1 MLAALEFAPAYALAQ
16 TRFLSVMED
25 IPLPPGF
32 GELPGA
38 VVLSRDG
45 ARMAEARAMGPG
57 APEAALAYYEE
68 ALAALG
74 WAPRPGPEMLYLR
87 GRERLSLGAETSGR
101 RTLLRFTRI
110 EPAPAS
116 SLD

>member
-74 WAPRPGPEMLYLR
+74 WAPRPGREMLYLR